1 MSSRYSRNWKTESR
15 EWGVADLVR
24 YAVSGMEC
32 TLRRKRVQ
40 QLQRE
45 GVACFITYLEFL
57 LIIKDGFELSVI
69 NLCLYRSGVI
79 FGSRIWEGTWE

>member
-40 QLQRE
+40 QLQRVD
-45 GVACFITYLEFL
+45 VACFMTYLKFL

-79 FGSRIWEGTWE
+79 FGS